1 MSVLAELLEL
11 SERQRRLLRWVGY
24 PGFALLIFL
33 LALYASIPR
42 DRLRDRLERELS
54 QDPSPTARMGT
65 GMDVS
70 IGDLGLSLVPPG
82 VTLRDITLKQRA
94 FAGPGADPGLGAGDK
109 DKASK
114 PRAYFIESIALRASL
129 LDLLVGARAG
139 RVELSGFDGEA
150 MARARLSGQEVQA
163 NLDIKGIALAM
174 VPGLAQV
181 VPLPLTGALTA
192 TAEFQSGLDGK
203 TGRLQ
208 IAGATG
214 LAEISLEDCT
224 IGDGK
229 AKLTVPGD
237 PFLSQGLTFP
247 KVKLGKISGKLVIAK
262 GRATLDQV
270 RTKSADAEA
279 SVEGYIELRDPLPLS
294 EVHLYL
300 RFKPMP
306 ALIGREPS
314 FELLVNG
321 MAAAKR
327 ADGFLGF
334 SITGPLSH
342 PLGRPAKE
350 PPAGVNVRAAPL
362 TGGSEPL
369 GMGVTQPPSFK
380 RPEPPPPAPAFPT
393 TPPPSPEPP
402 PPPSPSSAAVIEAP
416 PPVLQAPSMQNF
428 RSLPGALEPSARV
441 VTPPPPAPSAP
452 AAQDPPPPPPSS
464 PSGPSGEGPMVQPPT
479 E

>member
-1 MSVLAELLEL
+1 VSVLAELLEL

-24 PGFALLIFL
+24 PGFALLTFL
-33 LALYASIPR
+33 LAFYASIPR

-54 QDPSPTARMGT
+54 QDPSPSAPMGT

-70 IGDLGLSLVPPG
+70 IGDLSLSLVPPG
-82 VTLRDITLKQRA
+82 ATLRDITLKQRI
-94 FAGPGADPGLGAGDK
+94 FPGPGAGPGADDK
-109 DKASK
+109 DKAAK
-114 PRAYFIESIALRASL
+114 PRAYFIESIGLRASI
-129 LDLLVGARAG
+129 LDLLVGARSG
-139 RVELSGFDGEA
+139 RVVLSGFDGEA
-150 MARARLSGQEVQA
+150 IAEARLSGSEVKA
-163 NLDIKGIALAM
+163 ELDIKGIALAM

-192 TAEFQSGLDGK
+192 TAEFQSGLDAK

-208 IAGATG
+208 VASATG

-247 KVKLGKISGKLVIAK
+247 KVKLGKISGKLVVGK

-300 RFKPMP
+300 RFKPTP

-327 ADGFLGF
+327 SDGFLGF

-342 PLGRPAKE
+342 PRGLPAKE
-350 PPAGVNVRAAPL
+350 PPAGVSVRAAPL
-362 TGGSEPL
+362 TTTGGSEPL
-369 GMGVTQPPSFK
+369 GLGMGTPPSFR
-380 RPEPPPPAPAFPT
+380 RPEPPPPAPT
-393 TPPPSPEPP
+393 LPPPSPEPP

-416 PPVLQAPSMQNF
+416 PPVQAPSMQNF
-428 RSLPGALEPSARV
+428 RFLPGALEPSARV
-441 VTPPPPAPSAP
+441 APPPPAPSAQP
-452 AAQDPPPPPPSS
+452 APQDTPPPPPA
-464 PSGPSGEGPMVQPPT
+464 PSGEGPMVQPPS